1 MTSGPRDQDPFELVQ
16 ARAVRDHRIRK
27 TAQIV
32 FLVLNILGAVV
43 TFSALMDSPMERNVI
58 NQLLGVVILILFVA
72 SAAVML
78 VFQLTV
84 GTVQDTEAAGTDI
97 LAALEDEDNALA
109 VNATQ
114 AIKAVLHAQGHRL
127 LQSQLTGYVL
137 AARAE
142 VGQAKEQ
149 QAREHVEQMVKLPR

>member
-1 MTSGPRDQDPFELVQ
+1 MKAFLRNQDPFEHVK
-16 ARAVRDHRIRK
+16 ARAARDHWIRK

-43 TFSALMDSPMERNVI
+43 TFSALMDSLMERNVI
-58 NQLLGVVILILFVA
+58 NQLLGVVILILFTA
-72 SAAVML
+72 SAALML
-78 VFQLTV
+78 VVLLTV
-84 GTVQDTEAAGTDI
+84 GTVQDTEAAGNDI

-114 AIKAVLHAQGHRL
+114 AIKAVLHAQGNRL
-127 LQSQLTGYVL
+127 LQSQLTDYVL

-142 VGQAKEQ
+142 VRQAKEQ
-149 QAREHVEQMVKLPR
+149 QARERVEQLVTLPR